1 METPKP
7 MVAIGW
13 FTESIPFTLRNYVT
27 IQATCDVLN
36 QLYNQIVREENSATY
51 GCHAGYSLKR
61 GEKDEYEVVFTANC
75 EMQPE
80 KCDSVL
86 TLMKNTFTSMAQ
98 DVNETMVRNAKETLL
113 NSFESLVKTSNG
125 FWLDAI
131 WIKED
136 QGMDF
141 YTERQS
147 LIEQITPD
155 DIKNFVRQLLSD
167 SHFCEVL
174 MQPE

>member
-1 METPKP
+1 VCFYLAQRVGSLQE
-7 MVAIGW
+7 
-13 FTESIPFTLRNYVT
+13 E
-27 IQATCDVLN
+27 DN
-36 QLYNQIVREENSATY
+36 QRGLAQ
-51 GCHAGYSLKR
+51 R
-61 GEKDEYEVVFTANC
+61 GEKDEYEVGFTANC

-86 TLMKNTFTSMAQ
+86 MLMKNTFTSMAQ
-98 DVNETMVRNAKETLL
+98 DVDETVVRNAKETLL
-113 NSFESLVKTSNG
+113 NSLESLLKTSNG

-131 WIKED
+131 WRKED
-136 QGMDF
+136 QGLDF
-141 YTERQS
+141 YTGRQT

>member
-1 METPKP
+1 MRLGSH
-7 MVAIGW
+7 A
-13 FTESIPFTLRNYVT
+13 
-27 IQATCDVLN
+27 D
-36 QLYNQIVREENSATY
+36 EEDFHRY
-51 GCHAGYSLKR
+51 GSGV
-61 GEKDEYEVVFTANC
+61 D
-75 EMQPE
+75 
-80 KCDSVL
+80 
-86 TLMKNTFTSMAQ
+86 
-98 DVNETMVRNAKETLL
+98 ETMVRNAKETFL

-131 WIKED
+131 WRKED
-136 QGMDF
+136 QGLDF
-141 YTERQS
+141 YTGSQT

>member
-1 METPKP
+1 M
-7 MVAIGW
+7 
-13 FTESIPFTLRNYVT
+13 R
-27 IQATCDVLN
+27 
-36 QLYNQIVREENSATY
+36 
-51 GCHAGYSLKR
+51 
-61 GEKDEYEVVFTANC
+61 
-75 EMQPE
+75 PE

-86 TLMKNTFTSMAQ
+86 TLMKKTFTGMAQ
-98 DVNETMVRNAKETLL
+98 DVDETMVRNAKETFL

-131 WIKED
+131 WRKED
-136 QGMDF
+136 QGLDF
-141 YTERQS
+141 YTGSQT